1 MSGRGSQS
9 ARSDHGKAAIA
20 GAYPEARSDWLG
32 GRSKERQA
40 RLMRSFP
47 RRLMLAACGV
57 GLLIVA
63 AMPIRAVE
71 STVPLAASAGHRAQ
85 FEAALADFDRA
96 QEIQV
101 EQRDQARLL
110 YLAAAQR
117 FEGIASDVE
126 NGRLEYNIGNCY
138 LQAGDLGRAI
148 LHYRRA
154 QRLMP
159 RDSLLADNLA
169 EARSRRLTNIAAG
182 RAGTLLRNVF
192 FWHFETSPTGRK
204 RAAVALFA
212 MTWVLLTVR
221 VFRRRRAWLLAAGA
235 CVIASLGLTASLS
248 TQRWLERTSPPG
260 VVLDMDVVVYK
271 GPGAGYQRQFEQ
283 PLQPGT
289 EFTLRERRGT
299 WWNIELPDGQRGWI
313 DRARAALVIDDDPAA
328 VRL

>member
-1 MSGRGSQS
+1 MSGRGSPS
-9 ARSDHGKAAIA
+9 ARSHYTGAAVSCAHPAA
-20 GAYPEARSDWLG
+20 GSEWQGCGPKEL
-32 GRSKERQA
+32 RSKLPRA
-40 RLMRSFP
+40 R
-47 RRLMLAACGV
+47 RRRRILV
-57 GLLIVA
+57 PFGLGLFFIA
-63 AMPIRAVE
+63 TMPIRGAE
-71 STVPLAASAGHRAQ
+71 SPLPLAASSGHRAQ

-96 QEIQV
+96 QEIQL
-101 EQRDQARLL
+101 EQRDRARQL

-117 FEGIASDVE
+117 FEGIAADIE

-138 LQAGDLGRAI
+138 LQSGDLGRAI

-154 QRLMP
+154 ERLMP

-182 RAGTLLRNVF
+182 RAGALMRNVF
-192 FWHFETSPTGRK
+192 FWHFETSPSGRK

-221 VFRRRRAWLLAAGA
+221 IFSRRRGWLLAAGA
-235 CVIASLGLTASLS
+235 CLIASIGLTASLS
-248 TQRWLERTSPPG
+248 TQQWLERTSPPG

-271 GPGAGYQRQFEQ
+271 GPGVGYQRQFEQ
-283 PLQPGT
+283 PLQSGT
-289 EFTLRERRGT
+289 EFTLRERRGA

-313 DRARAALVIDDDPAA
+313 DRAHAALVVSADPAA

>member
-1 MSGRGSQS
+1 MSGERSTDALHDRAWAAASLALRDLRAAVEGGGSVDKQT
-9 ARSDHGKAAIA
+9 RCL
-20 GAYPEARSDWLG
+20 RT
-32 GRSKERQA
+32 
-40 RLMRSFP
+40 P
-47 RRLMLAACGV
+47 RRRQTIATLGCGLFLV
-57 GLLIVA
+57 VA
-63 AMPIRAVE
+63 SVVWGTELP
-71 STVPLAASAGHRAQ
+71 VPLAVSAGHRAQ

-96 QEIQV
+96 QDIQSD
-101 EQRDQARLL
+101 QRDQARLL
-110 YLAAAQR
+110 FLAAAQR
-117 FEGIASDVE
+117 LEGIAAEID

-148 LHYRRA
+148 LHYLRA

-169 EARSRRLTNIAAG
+169 EARSRRLTNVPVG
-182 RAGTLLRNVF
+182 RAGAVLRNVF
-192 FWHFETSPTGRK
+192 FWHFETSPAGRK

-212 MTWVLLTVR
+212 LAWVLLTVR
-221 VFRRRRAWLLAAGA
+221 VFIRRRGWHVAAGV
-235 CVIASLGLTASLS
+235 CMIASLGLTASLS
-248 TQRWLERTSPPG
+248 TQQWLERTNPPG

-283 PLQPGT
+283 PLQSGT

-313 DRARAALVIDDDPAA
+313 DRAHAALVVSADPAA